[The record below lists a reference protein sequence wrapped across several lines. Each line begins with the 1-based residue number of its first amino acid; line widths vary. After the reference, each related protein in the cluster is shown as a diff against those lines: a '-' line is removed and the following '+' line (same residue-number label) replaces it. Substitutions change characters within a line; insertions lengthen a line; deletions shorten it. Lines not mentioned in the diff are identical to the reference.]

1 MSVSDDDNCNNR
13 FIEYGSYGCPAAPPT
28 RPYCKLRTLAV
39 RRLMSIAAQ
48 GSSLAS
54 AAATIQEVVAIIM
67 VILLI
72 VAMVVVIDAGR
83 SFMVVGICF
92 LCLCAWCVGVVC
104 AFPAKIEDRFL
115 C

>member
-13 FIEYGSYGCPAAPPT
+13 FIEYGSYGCPVAPPS

-54 AAATIQEVVAIIM
+54 AAATIQDVVAIIM
-67 VILLI
+67 VSLLI
-72 VAMVVVIDAGR
+72 VAMVVVLDAGR
-83 SFMVVGICF
+83 SFMVVGIF
-92 LCLCAWCVGVVC
+92 YFFVCVV
-104 AFPAKIEDRFL
+104 RSSRQN
-115 C
+115 